1 MITTGAPEPTSTSFN
16 TQLPTTNPQ
25 HYELSNYPTIQL
37 ITQRLARFQR
47 MRHPLLRLPLGD
59 EAQKGFAF
67 EVQQV
72 LLGNRGCMRQRAA
85 GHDRGQ
91 LPSDDGIVIAD
102 TPRAMRQMDAELER
116 RGNSVAA
123 DRNGAAGHGW
133 LVTLTHALQCPVLC
147 VRQQPLA
154 IHRVGICRP

>member
-25 HYELSNYPTIQL
+25 NYELSNYPTIQL

-47 MRHPLLRLPLGD
+47 VRHALLRLTLGN

-67 EVQQV
+67 EVQQM
-72 LLGNRGCMRQRAA
+72 LLGDRGRVRQRTA

-91 LPSDDGIVIAD
+91 LPSNHGVVIAD
-102 TPRAMRQMDAELER
+102 TPRAVRQMDAELER
-116 RGNSVAA
+116 RGDGVAA
-123 DRNGAAGHGW
+123 DRNGAAGRGS
-133 LVTLTHALQCPVLC
+133 LVTLAHTLERPFLC
-147 VRQQPLA
+147 VRQ
-154 IHRVGICRP
+154 